1 MKKYLDK
8 LKRKIKINSNLFV
21 FLAVLTIIGVASGA
35 IFSSLLSQSDK
46 TLVNTYMNDFFKE
59 LETGNVI
66 NSSSLMNTLTFTSG
80 FILLI
85 WIFGISIVGIVLII
99 PFLFLKSFILG
110 FTIGSI
116 ITNFKLKGIILSF
129 IYIMPHHIINIL
141 IYILISSYG
150 ITVSY
155 KLMSSFKNKKIFDFK
170 KIMNKYTF
178 ILIFSE
184 TLLMISGIYET
195 YAVPQIIKFVL
206 KIIK

>member
-8 LKRKIKINSNLFV
+8 LKKKIKVNSNLFV
-21 FLAVLTIIGVASGA
+21 FLAVLTIVGVASGA

-46 TLVNTYMNDFFKE
+46 ALVTTYMNDFFKK
-59 LETGNVI
+59 LETGDVA
-66 NSSSLMNTLTFTSG
+66 NSSSLINTLTFTSG
-80 FILLI
+80 FTLLI
-85 WIFGISIVGIVLII
+85 WIFGISIIGIVLII
-99 PFLFLKSFILG
+99 PFLFFKSFILG

-155 KLMSSFKNKKIFDFK
+155 KLMSSFKNKKVFDFK

-178 ILIFSE
+178 ILLFSE
-184 TLLMISGIYET
+184 TLLIISGIYET
-195 YAVPQIIKFVL
+195 YAVPHIIKFAL

>member
-8 LKRKIKINSNLFV
+8 LKKKIKVNSNLFV
-21 FLAVLTIIGVASGA
+21 FLAVLTIVGVASGA

-66 NSSSLMNTLTFTSG
+66 NSSSLINTLTFTSG
-80 FILLI
+80 FTLLI
-85 WIFGISIVGIVLII
+85 WIFGISIIGIVLII
-99 PFLFLKSFILG
+99 PFLFFKSFILG

-155 KLMSSFKNKKIFDFK
+155 KLMSSFKNKKVFDFK

-178 ILIFSE
+178 ILLFSE
-184 TLLMISGIYET
+184 TLLIISGIYET
-195 YAVPQIIKFVL
+195 YAVPQIIKFAL